1 MPPSCCARGGGGLPT
16 TILLPSFPSTS
27 SATLLPRDS

>member
-1 MPPSCCARGGGGLPT
+1 MPPSCCTRGGGGLPT
-16 TILLPSFPSTS
+16 TILLTLFSIDQ